1 MSESIRRALEAR
13 LNSITPPL
21 LTAWENES
29 FTPTVGVP
37 FQRVRMLYGTPAN
50 RTLGCNRWTEL
61 GVMQVDLCY
70 PVGGGNSTAQARA
83 ELLRSTFRRGLSL
96 THSGQSVRIP
106 RTPSKTVLPIDGDRY
121 VVAVSIPYEADIFG

>member
-1 MSESIRRALEAR
+1 
-13 LNSITPPL
+13 
-21 LTAWENES
+21 
-29 FTPTVGVP
+29 
-37 FQRVRMLYGTPAN
+37 
-50 RTLGCNRWTEL
+50 
-61 GVMQVDLCY
+61 MQVDLCY
-70 PVGGGNSTAQARA
+70 PVGGGNSAAQARA